1 MFSNFTGF
9 LFFCQV
15 QNTQNTNTLTDWS
28 CKITTFWIPCKQL
41 QLRNE
46 KCVCC
51 CFQMMQVFTSILQI
65 LATLALGLIV
75 VLRQQNSGLSV
86 NLHSSWF
93 YSKCRLPPYMHE
105 QCIVSFHKQR
115 EENPTQYTKEGETIL
130 SNLGKTESFNNFWG
144 VSEHLKS
151 ISTKTRVIWCAQKG
165 NIMNSSK

>member
-28 CKITTFWIPCKQL
+28 CKITTFWILCKQL

-105 QCIVSFHKQR
+105 QCIVSFINNEKRIQLNTQKRERQFYRTWERQRVSVILGELVSILNLYLQKQ
-115 EENPTQYTKEGETIL
+115 E
-130 SNLGKTESFNNFWG
+130 
-144 VSEHLKS
+144 
-151 ISTKTRVIWCAQKG
+151 
-165 NIMNSSK
+165 

>member
-28 CKITTFWIPCKQL
+28 CKITTFWILCKQL

-51 CFQMMQVFTSILQI
+51 CFEMMQVFTSILQI
-65 LATLALGLIV
+65 LATLALGFIV

-115 EENPTQYTKEGETIL
+115 EENPTQYTKRERQFYRTWERQRVSIIFGELVSIL
-130 SNLGKTESFNNFWG
+130 KLYIYKNKSNL
-144 VSEHLKS
+144 
-151 ISTKTRVIWCAQKG
+151 RCAEGQHYEQL
-165 NIMNSSK
+165 

>member
-28 CKITTFWIPCKQL
+28 CKITTFWILCKQL

-105 QCIVSFHKQR
+105 QCLFINNEKRIQLNTQKRERQFYRTWERQRVSVILGELVSILNLYLQKQ
-115 EENPTQYTKEGETIL
+115 E
-130 SNLGKTESFNNFWG
+130 
-144 VSEHLKS
+144 
-151 ISTKTRVIWCAQKG
+151 
-165 NIMNSSK
+165 

>member
-28 CKITTFWIPCKQL
+28 CKITTFWILCKQL

-65 LATLALGLIV
+65 LTTLALGFIV

-93 YSKCRLPPYMHE
+93 YSKCRLPQYMHE

-130 SNLGKTESFNNFWG
+130 SNLGKTESFSNFGG

-151 ISTKTRVIWCAQKG
+151 ISSKTRVIWGAQKG